1 MSVFSEHEPGASASL
16 PAARLKPIS
25 LLANGARFQPHVFAD
40 QWLGQWG
47 LTGDAQVNVTYQEV
61 ETIDSAAA
69 TQSTSVPLRDAVTQG
84 FLIAHQSRGSSSG
97 HSPRE
102 GWIYPHISHMSLD
115 FSALRV
121 NGKTLAPDVLQQLR
135 AGIAPGYQGIGQPVI
150 TEVDAQGNVLGARE
164 KEQVRQLALL
174 DTNQVKLARL
184 FAALPTFDSVLKNL
198 LASRIK
204 AKIPEKKFRGS
215 LLQDI
220 DPDHWYVN
228 HFTVDA
234 AGGRSLTSSQ
244 RFSDVMLDCLM
255 TDTPPTYSVGS
266 VGFFSRPDSVE
277 EVDSIFAG
285 PLDAKTAA
293 TLEAV
298 FYIAQP
304 TGNEELKQQWRDDLI
319 RFRNSSGA
327 DVLDTPT
334 PASTTHAALAHLLS
348 RRFLHLF
355 DLYRIDRDP
364 GTQSSPDAR
373 TRQAEEDRLL
383 DLITTHP
390 SMADRNRLLRA
401 PIPHVY
407 AVMLDMGCAAPRK
420 WSAAMVIKRT
430 DKPYLFLYSL
440 EGGIQ
445 RFGSVQDL
453 INKVSPIYEGQKRAI
468 RDISS
473 ELSGPVFEV
482 AADDL
487 LQVQSAALERYLKT
501 AQNETVALTAFA
513 LSAEDALDL
522 PMLSLAGPLAVRQ
535 EILVEN
541 SRGDFYKTATRLEK
555 STYRSLET
563 QVLEAAYQL
572 GRSDIQTLLQFTR
585 QKVKEYLQKT
595 VHPGIDADPDQSLV
609 TFFYG
614 KRANPRQSRSA
625 SLTQLLLD
633 NLRPAQYPNGM
644 REVLSAYLVDEDG
657 QRIRNPANGY
667 FVTLTGREL
676 ARMVTSIDAGGS
688 YQAMLKEAM
697 HKPEYKKA
705 WQSAY
710 LANLKFKA
718 FEASLKG
725 DDVFKA
731 VLIDKAF
738 NPPKLAKKLALWLD
752 AVLRSPSAERRAPVM
767 GRTVH
772 VYGLLLGGSMA
783 AGGQQARQSNATSI
797 DGALIFSDQAGPDIK
812 GTVGVYFPDAP
823 KGEDFHEFADLSDG
837 IAQLLPREDWQ
848 EYFRARISTSN
859 PVEIKRTLGQQGGR
873 PLIRGA
879 LITGDLFEALHRAH
893 VHFHSA
899 HADHR
904 SNSNRDVRH
913 QTYGRFG
920 QMVIEIVLE
929 LAGLFLAPGI
939 QMLKSA
945 IKTGLLIFRTGAIPL
960 NLKTLALVHAVANH
974 GGWRLSAG
982 VAVPTRSQSFF
993 RAVTARQSPEEAQT
1007 GLRLDS
1013 AIYGRYAVADTSVI
1027 RGLAADTRGFYRGTV
1042 SDVATGRV
1050 IARPVYVRQPDGT
1063 VFRVHDATRLN
1074 ATDAILVDPITG
1086 LSLRSSGVMRSTV
1099 ARTSDGEWRAVGFGR
1114 GGGKRPGDL
1123 NPQPGPSKP
1132 KKAAISST
1140 ALSSLV
1146 RTPGRWNNQLMDL
1159 VPSIMTRLRSWP
1171 QNRSLLILNEQ
1182 TPEHVWSVR
1191 FTPGQ
1196 DETIYPASNHPD
1208 RTDTDVVLSRPT
1220 QTHYSLVLGE
1230 EVVEIPADGDCFFN
1244 AVTRGLNEGQA
1255 QETFS
1260 MQGLRN
1266 EVADYI
1272 DQHPQIE
1279 QYVAPPPTGTQE
1291 ALFENASSL
1300 DNLLGSAAVLD
1311 LTRIVYGAPNPH
1323 RLFQPTLRYL
1333 ELHANSAVGMA
1344 LTANPASRLPTEILQ
1359 QVGRLLSQR
1368 PPAKLAASV
1377 YAPYSGEERQTMQ
1390 QLFEDL
1396 LVGPVEPALIQK
1408 LLDDKYLLMTPDVA
1422 HILLEYGVTARQL
1435 VNYHPNNSSAY
1446 VLYDEALH
1454 GHLDEDQLEALLDG
1468 AYLVNSDDLD
1478 DAKSLLNADS
1488 GKYISDTSEL
1498 FDHFIY
1504 TDRADRTVNLFKTA
1518 LGRFPVLLRRAN
1530 FLFRSPIIAHNLG
1543 GLLRV
1548 GEVARWLRN
1557 PALSDRRFQLLAEYA
1572 STRYSELQRTESIDV
1587 DWMQLFDD
1595 RNLENIV
1602 VHQEE
1607 LADFL
1612 VFLGGAW
1619 GNIMDNDIPAVAKL
1633 FSFAGQPPSNA
1644 RVALLF
1650 ETPNLWSS
1658 LQKLRK
1664 DYASQIWADLIGPHF
1679 SDATIRKTL
1688 AEPRALN
1695 SELHLALALRSSLAP
1710 DEFRANQI
1718 IQRLLSIGQRRAQQ
1732 YLYNFD
1738 FPTDRLGHSRLDFAV
1753 YVESHLTI
1761 PDWAWQY
1768 ARRGVTADSL
1778 KQIGEVK
1785 PKPE

>member
-1 MSVFSEHEPGASASL
+1 MSAFSEHEPGASSPL

-47 LTGDAQVNVTYQEV
+47 LTGDAQINVTYQEV

-69 TQSTSVPLRDAVTQG
+69 AQSTSVPLRDAVTQG

-121 NGKTLAPDVLQQLR
+121 NGKALAPDVLQQLR
-135 AGIAPGYQGIGQPVI
+135 AGIAPGYQGIGQPVM
-150 TEVDAQGNVLGARE
+150 TEVDAQGNLLGTRE

-184 FAALPTFDSVLKNL
+184 FAALPTFDAVLKNL
-198 LASRIK
+198 LANRIK
-204 AKIPEKKFRGS
+204 TKIAQKKFRGS
-215 LLQDI
+215 PLQDI
-220 DPDHWYVN
+220 DPDHWHVN

-244 RFSDVMLDCLM
+244 RFSDVMLDCLV

-277 EVDSIFAG
+277 EADSVFAS
-285 PLDAKTAA
+285 PLDTKTAA
-293 TLEAV
+293 IMEAV
-298 FYIAQP
+298 FYVAQP
-304 TGNEELKQQWRDDLI
+304 TVNEELKRQFRDDLI
-319 RFRNSSGA
+319 HFRNQKNA
-327 DVLDTPT
+327 PDVLDTPT
-334 PASTTHAALAHLLS
+334 PSTVRATLAFLLS

-355 DLYRIDRDP
+355 DLYKIDRDP
-364 GTQSSPDAR
+364 TPQLSQTERA
-373 TRQAEEDRLL
+373 RQAEEDRLL

-407 AVMLDMGCAAPRK
+407 AVMLDRGTAAPRK
-420 WSAAMVIKRT
+420 WPAAMVIKRT
-430 DKPYLFLYSL
+430 DQPYLFLYSL

-445 RFGSVQDL
+445 RFNSVQDL
-453 INKVSPIYEGQKRAI
+453 INKVSPIYEGQNRAI

-487 LQVQSAALERYLKT
+487 LQIQSAALERFLNA

-513 LSAEDALDL
+513 QNVEDALDL
-522 PMLSLAGPLAVRQ
+522 PVLSLAGPLAVRQ

-541 SRGDFYKTATRLEK
+541 SRGDFYKTATRSEK
-555 STYRSLET
+555 SNYRSLET
-563 QVLEAAYQL
+563 KVLEAAYQL
-572 GRSDIQTLLQFTR
+572 GSSDIQTLLQFTR
-585 QKVKEYLQKT
+585 QKVKAYLQKN
-595 VHPGIDADPDQSLV
+595 VHPGIDPDPDQSLV
-609 TFFYG
+609 TFYYG

-633 NLRPAQYPNGM
+633 NLRPAQYPNAL
-644 REVLSAYLVDEDG
+644 REVLSVYLVDEEG

-667 FVTLTGREL
+667 FITLTGREL

-697 HKPEYKKA
+697 NKPAYKKT
-705 WQSAY
+705 WQTAY

-731 VLIDKAF
+731 SLMDKAF
-738 NPPKLAKKLALWLD
+738 SPPKPTKKLALWLD

-783 AGGQQARQSNATSI
+783 AGGQQARQSNAISI

-823 KGEDFHEFADLSDG
+823 EGEDFHEFADLSDG

-848 EYFRARISTSN
+848 AYFRARISTSN
-859 PVEIKRTLGQQGGR
+859 PAEIKRTLGQQGGR

-879 LITGDLFEALHRAH
+879 LITGNLFETLHRAH

-993 RAVTARQSPEEAQT
+993 RAVTARQSPEEALT
-1007 GLRLDS
+1007 GLPLDR
-1013 AIYGRYAVADTSVI
+1013 AIYGPHAVADTSVMQ
-1027 RGLAADTRGFYRGTV
+1027 GLAGDARGFYRATL
-1042 SDVATGRV
+1042 SDQATGRV
-1050 IARPVYVRQPDGT
+1050 VARPVYVRQPDGT
-1063 VFRVHDATRLN
+1063 VFRVHDHTRLD
-1074 ATDAILVDPITG
+1074 ATEATLVNPDTG
-1086 LSLRSSGVMRSTV
+1086 LDIRSSGVMRSTV
-1099 ARTSDGEWRAVGFGR
+1099 ARMRDGEWRAVGFGR
-1114 GGGKRPGDL
+1114 GGGKRRGDS
-1123 NPQPGPSKP
+1123 NPQPGPSQP
-1132 KKAAISST
+1132 KKAAFSSSV
-1140 ALSSLV
+1140 LSAQI
-1146 RTPGRWNNQLMDL
+1146 RTPGTWNNQLMDL
-1159 VPSIMTRLRSWP
+1159 IPSIMTRLANWP
-1171 QNRSLLILNEQ
+1171 QNRSLLIINRQVPEQ
-1182 TPEHVWSVR
+1182 VWSVR

-1196 DETIYPASNHPD
+1196 EETIYPMENHPD
-1208 RTDTDVVLSRPT
+1208 GADTDIVLTRMT
-1220 QTHYSLVLGE
+1220 QDHYSLQLNG
-1230 EVVEIPADGDCFFN
+1230 EVVKIPADGDCFFN

-1260 MQGLRN
+1260 MQGWRN

-1272 DQHPQIE
+1272 EQHPHIE
-1279 QYVAPPPTGTQE
+1279 QYVAPPPTGIQQ
-1291 ALFENASSL
+1291 ALLENASSL
-1300 DNLLGSAAVLD
+1300 DNLLGSAAMLD
-1311 LTRIVYGAPNPH
+1311 LTRIVYGAPNPY

-1333 ELHANSAVGMA
+1333 ELHANSSVGTA
-1344 LTANPASRLPTEILQ
+1344 ITANPASRLPPEILQ

-1368 PPAKLAASV
+1368 PPAKLAPSV
-1377 YAPYSGEERQTMQ
+1377 NAPYSGQERQAMR

-1396 LVGPVEPALIQK
+1396 LIEPVEPQLVQR
-1408 LLDDKYLLMTPDVA
+1408 LLDNQYLLMSNDVA
-1422 HILLEYGVTARQL
+1422 HIMLEYGVTARQL
-1435 VNYHPNNSSAY
+1435 IDHHPRNSSAY
-1446 VLYDEALH
+1446 VLYDDALH
-1454 GHLDEDQLEALLDG
+1454 GRLDEDQIEALLDG

-1478 DAKSLLNADS
+1478 DAKDLLV
-1488 GKYISDTSEL
+1488 SDAGRYVDDTAEL
-1498 FDHFIY
+1498 FEHFIY
-1504 TDRADRTVNLFKTA
+1504 FDTADKTVDLLKTA
-1518 LGRFPVLLRRAN
+1518 LRRFPNLLRRAD
-1530 FLFRSPIIAHNLG
+1530 LLLRSPIIAHNLG

-1548 GEVARWLRN
+1548 SEVARWIRN
-1557 PALSDRRFQLLAEYA
+1557 PGLSDRRFQLLAEYA
-1572 STRYSELQRTESIDV
+1572 STRSTELQRTRNIDV

-1602 VHQEE
+1602 VHQEA

-1650 ETPNLWSS
+1650 DTPNLWGS
-1658 LQKLRK
+1658 LQKLQQE
-1664 DYASQIWADLIGPHF
+1664 YASQIWADLIGPHF

-1738 FPTDRLGHSRLDFAV
+1738 FPTNRLGHSRLDFAV
-1753 YVESHLTI
+1753 YVESHLAI

-1768 ARRGVTADSL
+1768 ARRGVTPDSL
-1778 KQIGEVK
+1778 KNIGEVK

>member
-1 MSVFSEHEPGASASL
+1 MPVFSEHEPSAPSPL

-25 LLANGARFQPHVFAD
+25 LLANGVRFQPHVFAD

-47 LTGDAQVNVTYQEV
+47 LTGDTQVNVTYQEV
-61 ETIDSAAA
+61 ETIDSAAV

-121 NGKTLAPDVLQQLR
+121 NGKALAPDVLQQLR
-135 AGIAPGYQGIGQPVI
+135 AGIAPGYQGIGQPVM
-150 TEVDAQGNVLGARE
+150 TEVDAQGNLLGARE
-164 KEQVRQLALL
+164 KEQARQLALL

-184 FAALPTFDSVLKNL
+184 FAALPTFDSVLKSL
-198 LASRIK
+198 LTSRIK
-204 AKIPEKKFRGS
+204 AKIPQKKFRGS
-215 LLQDI
+215 PLQDI

-234 AGGRSLTSSQ
+234 TGSRSLTSSQ
-244 RFSDVMLDCLM
+244 RFSDVMLDCLVS
-255 TDTPPTYSVGS
+255 DTPPTYTVGA

-277 EVDSIFAG
+277 EADSVFAS
-285 PLDAKTAA
+285 PLDTKTAA

-304 TGNEELKQQWRDDLI
+304 TGNEELKQQWRDDLT

-355 DLYRIDRDP
+355 DLYKIDRDP

-407 AVMLDMGCAAPRK
+407 AVMLDMGTAAPKK
-420 WSAAMVIKRT
+420 WPAAMVIKRT
-430 DKPYLFLYSL
+430 DQPYLFLYSL
-440 EGGIQ
+440 EGGIK
-445 RFGSVQDL
+445 RFSSVQDL

-468 RDISS
+468 RDIAS
-473 ELSGPVFEV
+473 ELSGSVFEV

-487 LQVQSAALERYLKT
+487 LQIQSTALERYLN
-501 AQNETVALTAFA
+501 APGNETVALTAFA
-513 LSAEDALDL
+513 LNVEDALDL

-541 SRGDFYKTATRLEK
+541 SRGDFYKTATRTEK

-572 GRSDIQTLLQFTR
+572 GSSDIQTLLQFTR

-595 VHPGIDADPDQSLV
+595 VHPGIDPDPDQSLV

-614 KRANPRQSRSA
+614 QRANPRQSRST

-644 REVLSAYLVDEDG
+644 REVLSVYLVDGDG

-667 FVTLTGREL
+667 FITLTGREL

-688 YQAMLKEAM
+688 YQAMLKEEM
-697 HKPEYKKA
+697 NKPDYKKT
-705 WQSAY
+705 WQTAY
-710 LANLKFKA
+710 LANLKFKGY
-718 FEASLKG
+718 EASLKG
-725 DDVFKA
+725 DEVFKA
-731 VLIDKAF
+731 SLIDKAF
-738 NPPKLAKKLALWLD
+738 NPPKPAKKLALWLD
-752 AVLRSPSAERRAPVM
+752 AVLRSPSARHRAPVM
-767 GRTVH
+767 GRAVH

-823 KGEDFHEFADLSDG
+823 EGEDFHEFADLSDG

-859 PVEIKRTLGQQGGR
+859 PAEIKRTLGQQGGR

-879 LITGDLFEALHRAH
+879 LITGDLLEDLHRAH
-893 VHFHSA
+893 VYFHSA

-939 QMLKSA
+939 HMLKSA

-960 NLKTLALVHAVANH
+960 NLRTLALVHTIANH

-993 RAVTARQSPEEAQT
+993 RAVTARQSPEEALT
-1007 GLRLDS
+1007 GLPLDS

-1027 RGLAADTRGFYRGTV
+1027 QGLAADARGFYRATV

-1063 VFRVHDATRLN
+1063 VFRVHDQTKLN
-1074 ATDAILVDPITG
+1074 ATEAVLVDPLTG
-1086 LSLRSSGVMRSTV
+1086 LNIRSSGVMRSTV
-1099 ARTSDGEWRAVGFGR
+1099 ARMSDGEWRTVGFGR
-1114 GGGKRPGDL
+1114 GGGKRPADSS
-1123 NPQPGPSKP
+1123 PQPGPSKP
-1132 KKAAISST
+1132 KIPAM
-1140 ALSSLV
+1140 ALSTVAASI
-1146 RTPGRWNNQLMDL
+1146 RTPGTWNTQVMDL
-1159 VPSIMTRLRSWP
+1159 VPSIMTRLASWP
-1171 QNRSLLILNEQ
+1171 QNRSLLIIDEL
-1182 TPEHVWSVR
+1182 TPERVWSVR
-1191 FTPGQ
+1191 YSPGQ
-1196 DETIYPASNHPD
+1196 DETIFPMDGHPD
-1208 RTDTDVVLSRPT
+1208 RADTDVVLRRT
-1220 QTHYSLVLGE
+1220 AQNHYSVVLGE
-1230 EVVEIPADGDCFFN
+1230 EIVEIPADGDCFFN
-1244 AVTRGLNEGQA
+1244 AMTRGLNEGQA

-1266 EVADYI
+1266 EVADYV
-1272 DQHPQIE
+1272 DQHPQLGH
-1279 QYVAPPPTGTQE
+1279 YLPPQATRIQE
-1291 ALFENASSL
+1291 ALFENAPSL
-1300 DNLLGSAAVLD
+1300 VNLMGQAAMLD
-1311 LTRIVYGAPNPH
+1311 LTRIVYGAPNPL
-1323 RLFQPTLRYL
+1323 RLFQPVLRYL
-1333 ELHANSAVGMA
+1333 DLYANSSVR
-1344 LTANPASRLPTEILQ
+1344 TAITAHPGTRLPPEILE
-1359 QVGRLLSQR
+1359 QVGRILSDR
-1368 PPAKLAASV
+1368 PPARLVPSIN
-1377 YAPYSGEERQTMQ
+1377 APFTGQERQSMD
-1390 QLFEDL
+1390 QLFQDILER
-1396 LVGPVEPALIQK
+1396 PVEPELIQA
-1408 LLDDKYLLMTPDVA
+1408 LLDDQFLLITPDVA

-1435 VNYHPNNSSAY
+1435 VNHHPNNSSAY
-1446 VLYDEALH
+1446 ILYDEALH

-1478 DAKSLLNADS
+1478 DAKSLLVADA
-1488 GKYISDTSEL
+1488 GKYVDDTSEL

-1595 RNLENIV
+1595 RNLHNIV
-1602 VHQEE
+1602 THQEE

-1612 VFLGGAW
+1612 EFLGGAW

-1695 SELHLALALRSSLAP
+1695 SELHLALALRGSLAP
-1710 DEFRANQI
+1710 EEFRANQI

-1753 YVESHLTI
+1753 YVESHLAI

-1768 ARRGVTADSL
+1768 ARRGVTPESL
-1778 KQIGEVK
+1778 KKIGEVK